1 MLTQIG
7 VNEMAFNPTALKS
20 VAAVADLNKTGKR
33 NARDVV
39 LEAIKTQ
46 IALFN
51 EPKKEGRRWFRSG
64 ATDTAFSI
72 RYANTALKLKG
83 EETQLAVETKLFPEA
98 LAYFAD
104 EIGKG
109 KFDEQ
114 LTMLEKART
123 ARTEKMRETRK
134 SKPKAD
140 AAKS

>member
-1 MLTQIG
+1 
-7 VNEMAFNPTALKS
+7 MAFNPTALKS
-20 VAAVADLNKTGKR
+20 VSAVADLTTTGKR
-33 NARDVV
+33 SARDVV

-64 ATDTAFSI
+64 ANDTAFSI

-109 KFDEQ
+109 KFDQQ
-114 LTMLEKART
+114 LEALEKARA
-123 ARTEKMRETRK
+123 ARTEKMRATRK
-134 SKPKAD
+134 SKPKAETP
-140 AAKS
+140 AS

>member
-1 MLTQIG
+1 
-7 VNEMAFNPTALKS
+7 MAFNPTALKS
-20 VAAVADLNKTGKR
+20 VSAVADLTTTGKR
-33 NARDVV
+33 SARDVV

-64 ATDTAFSI
+64 ANDTAFSI

-109 KFDEQ
+109 KFDQQ
-114 LTMLEKART
+114 LEVLEKARA
-123 ARTEKMRETRK
+123 ARTEKMRATRK
-134 SKPKAD
+134 SKPKAETP
-140 AAKS
+140 AS

>member
-1 MLTQIG
+1 
-7 VNEMAFNPTALKS
+7 MAFNPTALKS
-20 VAAVADLNKTGKR
+20 VSAVADLTTTGKR
-33 NARDVV
+33 SARDVV

-51 EPKKEGRRWFRSG
+51 ESKKEGRRWFRSG
-64 ATDTAFSI
+64 ANDTAFSI

-109 KFDEQ
+109 KFDQQ
-114 LTMLEKART
+114 LEALEKARA
-123 ARTEKMRETRK
+123 ARTEKMRATRK
-134 SKPKAD
+134 SKPKVETPA
-140 AAKS
+140 S

>member
-1 MLTQIG
+1 
-7 VNEMAFNPTALKS
+7 MAFNPTALKS
-20 VAAVADLNKTGKR
+20 VSAVADLTTTGKR
-33 NARDVV
+33 SARDVV

-64 ATDTAFSI
+64 ASDTAFSI

-83 EETQLAVETKLFPEA
+83 EETQLAVETKMFPEA

-109 KFDEQ
+109 KFDQQ
-114 LTMLEKART
+114 LEALEKARA

-134 SKPKAD
+134 SKPKAETP
-140 AAKS
+140 AS

>member
-1 MLTQIG
+1 
-7 VNEMAFNPTALKS
+7 MAFNPTALKS
-20 VAAVADLNKTGKR
+20 VSAVADLTTTGKR
-33 NARDVV
+33 SARDVV

-64 ATDTAFSI
+64 ANDTAFSI

-109 KFDEQ
+109 KFDQQ
-114 LTMLEKART
+114 LEALEKARA

-134 SKPKAD
+134 SKPEAETP
-140 AAKS
+140 AS

>member
-1 MLTQIG
+1 
-7 VNEMAFNPTALKS
+7 MAFNPTALKS
-20 VAAVADLNKTGKR
+20 VSAVADLTTTGKR
-33 NARDVV
+33 SARDVV

-64 ATDTAFSI
+64 ANDTAFSI
-72 RYANTALKLKG
+72 RYANTALKLKD

-109 KFDEQ
+109 KFDQQ
-114 LTMLEKART
+114 LEALEKARA

-134 SKPKAD
+134 SKPKVETPA
-140 AAKS
+140 S

>member
-1 MLTQIG
+1 
-7 VNEMAFNPTALKS
+7 MAFNPTALKS
-20 VAAVADLNKTGKR
+20 VSAVADLTTTGKR
-33 NARDVV
+33 SARDVV

-64 ATDTAFSI
+64 ANDTAFSI

-109 KFDEQ
+109 KFDQQ
-114 LTMLEKART
+114 LEALEKARA
-123 ARTEKMRETRK
+123 ARTEKIRATRK
-134 SKPKAD
+134 SKPKAETP
-140 AAKS
+140 AS